1 LVYKRMEDVADIMV
15 GLVLRRKE
23 ADIGDEKTYN
33 YKSLTLKS
41 FNSEGWI
48 NKKYLDDYDSVEEL
62 DDRYLALKGDVII
75 RLTNPYTAI
84 TITKETE
91 GYVVPSQ
98 FIIIRINSK
107 EIISEY
113 LSLYLNTEKLKRL
126 IFVNAV
132 GVTVP
137 MIKTGTL
144 RDLSIP
150 IIDKNKQSKVA
161 EISKLIIKERHML
174 YKLISEKEK
183 YYEALT
189 EAIIMEE
196 ERNE

>member
-41 FNSEGWI
+41 FNSEGWV

-62 DDRYLALKGDVII
+62 DDRYLTLKGDVII

>member
-1 LVYKRMEDVADIMV
+1 MVYKRMEDVADIMV

-62 DDRYLALKGDVII
+62 DDRYLTLKGDVII

>member
-1 LVYKRMEDVADIMV
+1 MVYKRMEDLADIMV

-23 ADIGDEKTYN
+23 ADIGDEKTYS

-150 IIDKNKQSKVA
+150 IIDINKQNKVA